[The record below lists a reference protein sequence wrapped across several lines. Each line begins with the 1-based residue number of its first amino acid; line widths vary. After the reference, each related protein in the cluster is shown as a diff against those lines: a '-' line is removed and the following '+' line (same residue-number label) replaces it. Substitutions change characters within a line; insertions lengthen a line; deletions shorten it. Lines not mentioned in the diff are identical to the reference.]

1 MAESNPTQATKSVPI
16 RALMINVV
24 FSIFISI
31 VVFSIASFGILVPH
45 MYEQKNQIDVMTAKV
60 IELEQRLSAAEA
72 AVAATQAPAAPTAAA
87 EAPAAPAAA
96 AEAPA
101 APAAAPAATA
111 AETP

>member
-1 MAESNPTQATKSVPI
+1 MADTDSAQATKSPPI

-45 MYEQKNQIDVMTAKV
+45 MYDQKHAIDSMATKV
-60 IELEQRLSAAEA
+60 LELETRLAAAEA
-72 AVAATQAPAAPTAAA
+72 AVAATQAPAAAAA
-87 EAPAAPAAA
+87 P
-96 AEAPA
+96 
-101 APAAAPAATA
+101 APAAAPAAVPATATA